1 MKKLIPIIFLF
12 LSIPVY
18 ADWTNLSC
26 INEKKDHS
34 LKISFNEK
42 RSIVNYNNPF
52 NQSFPIKNNVTAVIS
67 EDEIKFSINDN
78 ATKAS
83 YHHTID
89 RNSGLLRVYTTG
101 NSVTLSLIYQCSN
114 LKQKF

>member
-1 MKKLIPIIFLF
+1 MKNLIPLIFLF
-12 LSIPVY
+12 LSFPLY
-18 ADWTNLSC
+18 ADWANLSC

-52 NQSFPIKNNVTAVIS
+52 NQSNPLKNNIPAVIS
-67 EDEIKFSINDN
+67 EDEIKFSINEN
-78 ATKAS
+78 AIKVS

-89 RNSGLLRVYTTG
+89 RNSGLMRVYTTG
-101 NSVTLSLIYQCSN
+101 NSAALSLNYQCSN

>member
-1 MKKLIPIIFLF
+1 VKKFISIIFLF

-34 LKISFNEK
+34 IKISFNEIK
-42 RSIVNYNNPF
+42 SIVNYNNPF
-52 NQSFPIKNNVTAVIS
+52 DQSSTLKNNIPAVIS
-67 EDEIKFSINDN
+67 ENEIKFSINDN
-78 ATKAS
+78 ARKFS
-83 YHHTID
+83 YHHTVD
-89 RNSGLLRVYTTG
+89 RNSGLMRVYATG
-101 NSVTLSLIYQCSN
+101 NSATLSLIYQCSN